1 MTTPPALL
9 DTLAV
14 VPTPEGVD
22 LAIRTAGPLPRGL
35 AWFIDAF
42 VRLILLV
49 ILAQMLSVL
58 EEAGLGVLLIMVFV
72 IEFMYPVLFE
82 VLSKGSTPGKKLLGI
97 MVVHDDGTPVG
108 WKASMTRNLLRLV
121 DWLPSM
127 YLFGLVSCLFS
138 REFKRIGDLAAGTV
152 VVYRDLKTRQPEMAH
167 TQPEAPPWSLAPH
180 EQRAIID
187 FAVRQG
193 QLTPERAT
201 ELAQQTGPLVAQQ
214 ADDARQQLLR
224 YAQYLLGHK
233 A

>member
-1 MTTPPALL
+1 M
-9 DTLAV
+9 
-14 VPTPEGVD
+14 PTPEGVD

-35 AWFIDAF
+35 AWCIDVIIRWIFI
-42 VRLILLV
+42 I
-49 ILAQMLSVL
+49 ILAQMLAVL
-58 EEAGLGVLLIMVFV
+58 EEAGIGVLLILVFV
-72 IEFMYPVLFE
+72 IEFLYPVLFE

-127 YLFGLVSCLFS
+127 YLFGLISCLFS
-138 REFKRIGDLAAGTV
+138 QEFKRIGDLAAGTV
-152 VVYRDLKTRQPEMAH
+152 VVYRDLKTRLPVMED

-201 ELAQQTGPLVAQQ
+201 ELAQQTGPLVGQHRE
-214 ADDARQQLLR
+214 DARQQLLR
-224 YAQYLLGHK
+224 YAQYLLGRQP
-233 A
+233 